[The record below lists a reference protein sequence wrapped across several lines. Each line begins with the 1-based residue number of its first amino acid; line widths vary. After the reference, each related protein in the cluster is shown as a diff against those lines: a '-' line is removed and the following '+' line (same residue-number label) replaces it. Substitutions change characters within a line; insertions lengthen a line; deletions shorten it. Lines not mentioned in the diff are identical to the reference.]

1 MKPRAILL
9 TIVAF
14 LLGALA
20 AGSIG
25 VRVIR
30 EVGTAEGATSLPDQS
45 SSTTTEAPVQPTY
58 QIDPFESV
66 ISSTSLIPIGV
77 TFVDTEFAIEYDLVT
92 LVPHEGVDPFTYI
105 QGFGDTITIEPG
117 DFDHIWPRTWIIETE
132 DDAFEGG
139 AANLSARVAR
149 IEVDEGFSPS
159 DIQSVRIVEAL
170 APFRVEAPLTLS
182 ASEPRSEV
190 YPGVTVELK
199 GISDQGSSSI
209 VLVEVERDDP
219 ETTFFFVNGDGPG
232 WRSAV
237 WQAEGGSVVNL
248 TWVGGELPDEI
259 PLVAVGSVLIP
270 VDGPFEVTLEG
281 LS

>member
-1 MKPRAILL
+1 MKARAILL

-30 EVGTAEGATSLPDQS
+30 EVGTAEDATSLPEQ
-45 SSTTTEAPVQPTY
+45 STTTTTVAATEVRY
-58 QIDPFESV
+58 QVDPFESV
-66 ISSTSLIPIGV
+66 ISSTALIPTGMTV
-77 TFVDTEFAIEYDLVT
+77 VGTEFAIEFDLVT
-92 LVPHEGVDPFTYI
+92 LAPHAGVEPITYI
-105 QGFGDTITIEPG
+105 QGFGARVTIEPEE
-117 DFDHIWPRTWIIETE
+117 FHHLWPRTWVVETAN
-132 DDAFEGG
+132 DTFEGG
-139 AANLSARVAR
+139 ASSLTARAAR

-159 DIQSVRIVEAL
+159 EIRSVSIVEAY
-170 APFRVEAPLTLS
+170 APYRVEVPFTLS
-182 ASEPRSEV
+182 EREPRADV
-190 YPGVTVELK
+190 YPGVTMELK
-199 GISDQGSSSI
+199 GVSDQGSSSI
-209 VLVEVERDDP
+209 VLVEVVRDDP
-219 ETTFFFVNGDGPG
+219 ETAFFFINGGGPG

-259 PLVAVGSVLIP
+259 PLVAVGEVMLPI
-270 VDGPFEVTLEG
+270 DGPFEVRLEG